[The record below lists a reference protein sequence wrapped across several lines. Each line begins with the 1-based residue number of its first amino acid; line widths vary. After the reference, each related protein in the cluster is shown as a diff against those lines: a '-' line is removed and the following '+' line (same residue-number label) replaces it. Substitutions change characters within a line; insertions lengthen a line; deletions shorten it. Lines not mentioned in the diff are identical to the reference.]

1 VRNFPEERGTNMYL
15 CRNGKMSSELM
26 EIFPTKLTSVLLL
39 IKGSVLFFLVKHTV
53 LRSDEYPNQ
62 EFDA

>member
-1 VRNFPEERGTNMYL
+1 
-15 CRNGKMSSELM
+15 M